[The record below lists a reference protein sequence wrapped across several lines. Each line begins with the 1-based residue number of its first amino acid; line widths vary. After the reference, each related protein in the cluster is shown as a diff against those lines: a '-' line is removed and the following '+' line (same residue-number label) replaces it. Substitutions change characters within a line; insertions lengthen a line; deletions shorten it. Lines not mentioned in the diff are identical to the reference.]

1 MKISAL
7 AAASVVLGAGPALSA
22 DLSAPAPTRIY
33 MSMPVWNG
41 AYIGLQAG
49 HAWASTPLGLYG
61 AAPPNTAF
69 SDIDPKGLTYGLHMG
84 YDWQFSSLVLGVVAD
99 AELSSIKNTSNGV
112 TVGGLFIPAR
122 GEVNITWQG
131 SLRARVGLVIV
142 PDLLVYATGG
152 AAYSNLEILTA
163 FPALGSNSQTMTGW
177 TLGAGVAYSL
187 TRSFFASAEYRY
199 TGFGA
204 FERPVAAPFIA
215 RTDLDSQ
222 SVRVGLSYRFV
233 G

>member
-22 DLSAPAPTRIY
+22 DRTPPAPTRVY
-33 MSMPVWNG
+33 MSTPVWNG

-61 AAPPNTAF
+61 VAPPSASF
-69 SDIDPKGLTYGLHMG
+69 DDIDPKGLTYGLHAG

-99 AELSSIKNTSNGV
+99 AELSSIKNVSNGV
-112 TVGGLFIPAR
+112 NVGGLLFPAR
-122 GEVNITWQG
+122 GEVNIAWQG
-131 SLRARVGLVIV
+131 SLRARVGFVIV
-142 PDLLVYATGG
+142 ADLLVYATGG
-152 AAYSNLEILTA
+152 AAYSNLEVLTT
-163 FPALGSNSQTMTGW
+163 FPALASNSQTMTGW
-177 TLGAGVAYSL
+177 TAGAGLAYSL

-199 TGFGA
+199 TGFGK
-204 FERPVAAPFIA
+204 FERPLAPPFIA

-222 SVRVGLSYRFV
+222 SVRIGLSYRF
-233 G
+233 GG